1 MSGSLNG
8 RRALVTAGAS
18 GIGRVIAAQLT
29 EAGARCMVCDVDA
42 AALDEYA
49 SAFGASLAVRADV
62 ADETQVDALFAEV
75 KRQLGGLDILVNNAG
90 ISGPTLPAE
99 ELSLDDWRRTLAVN
113 LDGHFLCARRAIP
126 LLRAAGG
133 GSIVNMSSIGG
144 RLGYPKR
151 AAYAAAKWGIVG
163 FTKTLSI
170 ELGLDGIRVNAV
182 QPGMVEGPRV
192 ERVMREKAEALDI
205 AYEDLHARA
214 ATHIAAARRHRRGY
228 RGARCLPRGRWRTQ
242 HFGTSD
248 PGGWRRDEPGMT
260 WRRA

>member
-1 MSGSLNG
+1 MSGSLDG

-29 EAGARCMVCDVDA
+29 GAGARCMVCDVDA

-170 ELGLDGIRVNAV
+170 ELGPDGIRVNAI

-192 ERVMREKAEALDI
+192 ERVMREKAEALGMP
-205 AYEDLHARA
+205 YEDLHARA
-214 ATHIAAARRHRRGY
+214 LQRISLRRGITAEDIAALVVFLVSDG
-228 RGARCLPRGRWRTQ
+228 GRNISGQ
-242 HFGTSD
+242 AIPVDGDATSL
-248 PGGWRRDEPGMT
+248 G
-260 WRRA
+260 

>member
-18 GIGRVIAAQLT
+18 GIGRVIAARLT

-49 SAFGASLAVRADV
+49 SAFGAVRADV
-62 ADETQVDALFAEV
+62 ADEAQVDALFAEV

-99 ELSLDDWRRTLAVN
+99 ELSLDDWRRMLAVN
-113 LDGHFLCARRAIP
+113 LDGHFLCARHAIP

-144 RLGYPKR
+144 RLGYPNR

-170 ELGLDGIRVNAV
+170 ELGPDGIRVNAI
-182 QPGMVEGPRV
+182 QPGMVEGSAGRTCNAREGRSPRH
-192 ERVMREKAEALDI
+192 AL
-205 AYEDLHARA
+205 RGPSCPR
-214 ATHIAAARRHRRGY
+214 AAARRHRRGY
-228 RGARCLPRGRWRTQ
+228 RGARRLLVDDGGRNISGQ
-242 HFGTSD
+242 AIPVDGDATSL
-248 PGGWRRDEPGMT
+248 G
-260 WRRA
+260 

>member
-18 GIGRVIAAQLT
+18 GIGRVIAQRLV
-29 EAGARCMVCDVDA
+29 EAGARCIVCDVDST
-42 AALDEYA
+42 ALEAYA
-49 SAFGASLAVRADV
+49 SAFGKGHAFFADV
-62 ADETQVDALFAEV
+62 ADEDQVDILFDQVE
-75 KRQLGGLDILVNNAG
+75 QQFGGLDILVNNAG

-99 ELSLDDWRRTLAVN
+99 ELSLEDWQRTIAVN

-126 LLRAAGG
+126 LLRDAGG

-144 RLGYPKR
+144 RLGYAKR

-170 ELGLDGIRVNAV
+170 ELGPLGIRVNAI

-192 ERVMREKAEALDI
+192 ERVMREKAESIGISYETLQDRAFQRISMRRGVTADDI
-205 AYEDLHARA
+205 AALILFLVSDS
-214 ATHIAAARRHRRGY
+214 
-228 RGARCLPRGRWRTQ
+228 GRNISGQ
-242 HFGTSD
+242 AIPIDGDQTSL
-248 PGGWRRDEPGMT
+248 G
-260 WRRA
+260 

>member
-1 MSGSLNG
+1 MTGSLAG

-18 GIGRVIAAQLT
+18 GIGRVIAERLA

-42 AALDEYA
+42 AAVADYA
-49 SAFGASLAVRADV
+49 AAFGASLAIQADV
-62 ADETQVDALFAEV
+62 ANEAQVDALFGQIE
-75 KRQLGGLDILVNNAG
+75 RQLGGLDILVNNAG

-113 LDGHFLCARRAIP
+113 LDGHFLCSRRAIR

-151 AAYAAAKWGIVG
+151 AAYAAAKWGIIG

-170 ELGLDGIRVNAV
+170 ELGPFGIRVNAI

-192 ERVMREKAEALDI
+192 ERVMREKADSIGVSYDTLHERALQRISLRRGVTAEDI
-205 AYEDLHARA
+205 AGLVLFLVGDS
-214 ATHIAAARRHRRGY
+214 
-228 RGARCLPRGRWRTQ
+228 GRNISGQ
-242 HFGTSD
+242 AIPVDGDQTSL
-248 PGGWRRDEPGMT
+248 G
-260 WRRA
+260 

>member
-1 MSGSLNG
+1 MSGSLDG

-62 ADETQVDALFAEV
+62 ADEAQVDALFAQV
-75 KRQLGGLDILVNNAG
+75 KRQLGGLDILINNAG

-99 ELSLDDWRRTLAVN
+99 ELSLDNWRRTLAVN
-113 LDGHFLCARRAIP
+113 LDGHFLCSRRAIP

-144 RLGYPKR
+144 RLGYPKPPPMR
-151 AAYAAAKWGIVG
+151 RPNGA
-163 FTKTLSI
+163 SSDSQRRCRSS
-170 ELGLDGIRVNAV
+170 LGPTESASTPSSLEWSKARGSNA
-182 QPGMVEGPRV
+182 
-192 ERVMREKAEALDI
+192 
-205 AYEDLHARA
+205 
-214 ATHIAAARRHRRGY
+214 
-228 RGARCLPRGRWRTQ
+228 
-242 HFGTSD
+242 
-248 PGGWRRDEPGMT
+248 
-260 WRRA
+260 

>member
-18 GIGRVIAAQLT
+18 GIGRVIAQRLI

-49 SAFGASLAVRADV
+49 STFGKGLAMRADV
-62 ADETQVDALFAEV
+62 ADEAQVDVLFDQLEQ
-75 KRQLGGLDILVNNAG
+75 QLGGLDILVNNAG

-99 ELSLDDWRRTLAVN
+99 ELSLEDWKRTIAVN

-126 LLRAAGG
+126 LLRDAGG

-170 ELGLDGIRVNAV
+170 ELGPVGIRVNAI

-192 ERVMREKAEALDI
+192 ERVMREKAESMGVSYETLQNRAFQRISMRRGVTADDI
-205 AYEDLHARA
+205 AALVVFLASDAGHNISGQA
-214 ATHIAAARRHRRGY
+214 IPIDGD
-228 RGARCLPRGRWRTQ
+228 Q
-242 HFGTSD
+242 TSL
-248 PGGWRRDEPGMT
+248 G
-260 WRRA
+260 

>member
-29 EAGARCMVCDVDA
+29 EAGARCRVCDVDA

-75 KRQLGGLDILVNNAG
+75 KRQLGGLDILINNAG

-99 ELSLDDWRRTLAVN
+99 ELSLDDWQRTLAVN

-133 GSIVNMSSIGG
+133 GSIVNMSSLTALSPAPGAGAYNAAKAGVLGLTLHQAVEWGPHAIRANAVLPGLIPGTRLTPAGG
-144 RLGYPKR
+144 GSEELRARRGAVLPLRRVGTPEDVAR
-151 AAYAAAKWGIVG
+151 VVVFFLSDLAAYVTGQFLCVDGG
-163 FTKTLSI
+163 FGLALQTL
-170 ELGLDGIRVNAV
+170 
-182 QPGMVEGPRV
+182 
-192 ERVMREKAEALDI
+192 
-205 AYEDLHARA
+205 
-214 ATHIAAARRHRRGY
+214 
-228 RGARCLPRGRWRTQ
+228 LP
-242 HFGTSD
+242 S
-248 PGGWRRDEPGMT
+248 
-260 WRRA
+260 